1 MSDEFTGVGAGAYA
15 GYLDAI
21 ASADRTRAVSI
32 ARAELARGV
41 PARDVL
47 LDLVCPAQQEVGRLW
62 QGNTWNVAREH
73 AATAIS
79 EAVVGAVTVGA
90 ADTGDA
96 PPRTASRGTV
106 VVACVEDEWHVLP
119 ARVVA
124 EVLILAG
131 WRVIFLGASTPAAHL
146 AQFVHDTGPDAV
158 ALSCSVPS
166 TLPKARRL
174 IEAAREAGVP
184 VMVGGRAFGPD
195 DHRARRLGANAWAA
209 TASDAVE
216 VLAQLGAYA
225 SPPPPLRPSDDYAA
239 LTLRAAELQDRA
251 VRELAG
257 RSPLVAAY
265 TSEQLARTREDIGHI
280 VAFLAAALYVEDER
294 IMSEFVG
301 WLREVLTTRGVPAA
315 AVDAGLDAVAAAVAE
330 LPLASAVLHRAR
342 DGGPTG

>member
-1 MSDEFTGVGAGAYA
+1 
-15 GYLDAI
+15 
-21 ASADRTRAVSI
+21 
-32 ARAELARGV
+32 
-41 PARDVL
+41 
-47 LDLVCPAQQEVGRLW
+47 
-62 QGNTWNVAREH
+62 
-73 AATAIS
+73 
-79 EAVVGAVTVGA
+79 
-90 ADTGDA
+90 
-96 PPRTASRGTV
+96 
-106 VVACVEDEWHVLP
+106 
-119 ARVVA
+119 
-124 EVLILAG
+124 
-131 WRVIFLGASTPAAHL
+131 
-146 AQFVHDTGPDAV
+146 
-158 ALSCSVPS
+158 
-166 TLPKARRL
+166 
-174 IEAAREAGVP
+174 
-184 VMVGGRAFGPD
+184 MVGGRAFGPD
-195 DHRARRLGANAWAA
+195 DLRARRLGANAWAA

-294 IMSEFVG
+294 IMGEFVG